1 MPKFKYA
8 AITSNGEQLVG
19 VIKGSSVDGVTQS
32 LTRQGMQ
39 VRLVKPEGRNLL
51 NFELTPK
58 KVKPVELANFSR
70 QMAAFVAAGLPLI
83 DALNI
88 IEEEASSKTLQK
100 VVREVGESL
109 QFGESFASA
118 MAAHGDAFPAFYMS
132 VLQSAEATGE
142 LDVVLRQLSRYVERD
157 MEAKRKIR
165 AALAYPSLVM
175 LMSLV
180 TIGVITIFVLPRFK
194 VFFESFDAKLP
205 LPTRMLLAM
214 TNFLTTYWLFMAG
227 GVLVAILLFLA
238 AIRTHGGRYLRDRF
252 LLSLPILG
260 DVVRFTIVE
269 RFCRVLTSMLE
280 AGVPIPESLRLA
292 TTGANNLV
300 YQRSLDVA
308 RTEMLEG
315 DGISRPLART
325 ELFPKTVTSMMRVGE
340 ETGTLDAQLEAVAA
354 YYENELGY
362 KLKKL
367 TTLFEPLSVILVGV
381 FVGFVAI
388 ALVSAMYG
396 IFNQVDVK

>member
-1 MPKFKYA
+1 MAKFKYA
-8 AITSNGEQLVG
+8 AVTASGEQLVG
-19 VIKGSSVDGVTQS
+19 TIKGSSVQGVTDS
-32 LTRQGMQ
+32 LARQGMQ
-39 VRLVKPEGRNLL
+39 VRLVKPEAKSILQ
-51 NFELTPK
+51 FELTAR
-58 KVKPVELANFSR
+58 KVRPVELANFSR
-70 QMAAFVAAGLPLI
+70 QMAAFVSAGLPLI
-83 DALNI
+83 DALGI
-88 IEEEASSKTLQK
+88 IEEEAASKTLRK
-100 VVREVGESL
+100 VVREVSESL

-118 MAAHGDAFPAFYMS
+118 MAAHTDAFPAFYMS

-142 LDVVLRQLSRYVERD
+142 LDVVLRQLARYVERD

-165 AALAYPSLVM
+165 AALAYPGLVM
-175 LMSLV
+175 AMSVV

-205 LPTRMLLAM
+205 LPTRMLLAL
-214 TNFLTTYWLFMAG
+214 TDFLTTYWPVMAG
-227 GVLVAILLFLA
+227 IVVGVA
-238 AIRTHGGRYLRDRF
+238 AISIAALRTHGGRYIRDRF

-280 AGVPIPESLRLA
+280 AGVPIPEALRLA
-292 TTGANNLV
+292 SRGANNLV
-300 YQRSLDVA
+300 YERSLEVA

-340 ETGTLDAQLEAVAA
+340 ETGTLDDQLEAVAS
-354 YYENELGY
+354 YYENELQY

-367 TTLFEPLSVILVGV
+367 TTLFEPLSVILVGI

-388 ALVSAMYG
+388 ALISAMYG
-396 IFNQVDVK
+396 IFNQVDVQ

>member
-1 MPKFKYA
+1 MAKFKYSA
-8 AITSNGEQLVG
+8 VGPSGEQMVG
-19 VIKGSSVDGVTQS
+19 IVRGSSIDGVTES

-39 VRLVKPEGRNLL
+39 VRLVKPEGRDLL
-51 NFELTPK
+51 NIELTPK

-88 IEEEASSKTLQK
+88 IEDETDSKTLRK
-100 VVREVGESL
+100 VAREVAESL
-109 QFGESFASA
+109 QFGESFAGA
-118 MAAHGDAFPAFYMS
+118 MAAHSEAFPPFYMS

-142 LDVVLRQLSRYVERD
+142 LDVVLRQLARYVERD

-165 AALAYPSLVM
+165 AALAYPGLVM

-180 TIGVITIFVLPRFK
+180 TIGVITVFVLPRFK
-194 VFFESFDAKLP
+194 VFFESFNAELP

-214 TNFLTTYWLFMAG
+214 TNFLTTYWLFMVVA
-227 GVLVAILLFLA
+227 LVVVIVLFLA

-260 DVVRFTIVE
+260 DVVKFTIVE

-292 TTGANNLV
+292 TTGSNNLV

-367 TTLFEPLSVILVGV
+367 TTLFEPLSVILVGL

-388 ALVSAMYG
+388 ALVTAMYG
-396 IFNQVDVK
+396 IFNQVELK